1 MLTLSLMGAAQEISD
16 HTALATSS
24 DLGQLAAK
32 RFHRS
37 GRAVLAVL
45 LVALVVANVF
55 NTGAD
60 LVAIGSS
67 MQLLMPVGH
76 GSGPS
81 WREPSS
87 RRC

>member
-1 MLTLSLMGAAQEISD
+1 
-16 HTALATSS
+16 
-24 DLGQLAAK
+24 
-32 RFHRS
+32 
-37 GRAVLAVL
+37 
-45 LVALVVANVF
+45 VANVF